1 MAEKVRLNDAID
13 GYRKYRISRKKSLS
27 ALNSDR
33 ITLTRLLE
41 LVGGNQWCDKITET
55 HLDDLFIEIGQ
66 TNSAR
71 SLCNH
76 HYIMVSFFRWLRRR
90 GYVNVDLMEDR
101 DPPDFT
107 VEEKR
112 RLPVEMF
119 PTVLDKAANPRN
131 RALYAAGIYLLSRS
145 VELVGNQER
154 DGIRIGDVNLN
165 QGRIRVH
172 VAKQKG
178 RNKQVIDL
186 MPITAEFD
194 AELRQW
200 LMIYQDHCGYL
211 DPSWHLFPRMT
222 RPISSPGRMGIV
234 KGSGRLIPDKK
245 MHKPYEAFNAVLD
258 AIGWKLDGE
267 KGEGMHTLR
276 RGGARA
282 RFDVLVDLGYDGA
295 LRQVQSLLHHANAGM
310 TEGYIGINLDRF
322 KRDAALIGQ
331 EMYPQLQKPVILAE
345 HRVDPYIPGQFET
358 DLPGFKLRR
367 VA

>member
-1 MAEKVRLNDAID
+1 MARVRLDDAIEQ
-13 GYRKYRISRKKSLS
+13 YRKYRISRKKSLS
-27 ALNSDR
+27 TLNSDR
-33 ITLTRLLE
+33 VTLTRLGE
-41 LVGGNQWCDKITET
+41 VVGGNQFVDKITDT

-66 TNSAR
+66 SNSAR

-76 HYIMVSFFRWLRRR
+76 HYIAVGFFKFLRRR
-90 GYVNVDLMEDR
+90 GYVPVDLMEDR
-101 DPPDFT
+101 EPPDFT

-112 RLPVEMF
+112 RLPVDMF
-119 PTVLDKAANPRN
+119 STVLDLANNPRD
-131 RALYAAGIYLLSRS
+131 RCLFAAGIYLLSRS
-145 VELVGNQER
+145 VELIGNAER

-165 QGRIRVH
+165 QGRVRVH

-186 MPITAEFD
+186 MPITSEFD
-194 AELRQW
+194 QELRNW
-200 LMIYQDHCGYL
+200 LMAYQDHCGYL

-222 RPISSPGRMGIV
+222 RATARKGQMGFV

-245 MHKPYEAFNAVLD
+245 MHKGYEVINPVLEG
-258 AIGWKLDGE
+258 IGWKLDGE

-295 LRQVQSLLHHANAGM
+295 LRQVQSLLHHANATM

-331 EMYPQLQKPVILAE
+331 PMYPQVQKPIILAE
-345 HRVDPYIPGQFET
+345 HRVDPYVQGQFET
-358 DLPGFKLRR
+358 DLPGFKIRR

>member
-1 MAEKVRLNDAID
+1 MVKTRLNEAIV
-13 GYRKYRISRKKSLS
+13 GYAKYRVSKKKSRS

-33 ITLTRLLE
+33 VTLTRLQE
-41 LVGGNQWCDKITET
+41 VVGGNQWCDKITET
-55 HLDDLFIEIGQ
+55 HIDDLFIEIGQ

-71 SLCNH
+71 SMCNH
-76 HYIMVSFFRWLRRR
+76 HYILVSFFQWMRRR
-90 GYVNVDLMEDR
+90 GYVAVDLMEDR

-112 RLPVEMF
+112 RLPVELF
-119 PTVLDKAANPRN
+119 STVLDRASNPRD
-131 RALYAAGIYLLSRS
+131 RCLFAAGIYLLSRS
-145 VELVGNQER
+145 VELVGNPDR
-154 DGIRIGDVNLN
+154 DGLRIGDVNLN
-165 QGRIRVH
+165 QGRVRVH

-178 RNKQVIDL
+178 RNKQVVDL
-186 MPITAEFD
+186 MPITSEFD
-194 AELRQW
+194 EELRQW

-222 RPISSPGRMGIV
+222 RPISRRGHMGIV
-234 KGSGRLIPDKK
+234 KGSGRLIPDKT
-245 MHKPYEAFNAVLD
+245 MQKPYLAINPILD
-258 AIGWKLDGE
+258 GIGWKLDGE
-267 KGEGMHTLR
+267 QGEGMHTLR

-295 LRQVQSLLHHANAGM
+295 LRQVQSLLHHANATM
-310 TEGYIGINLDRF
+310 TEGYIGINLDRH

-331 EMYPQLQKPVILAE
+331 KMYPQITKPVNLAE